1 MWVSSCDNNDVC
13 IETHGLRDACKTDER
28 FSAHNK
34 YKKWLFFISKQIL
47 AFKQSGG
54 MCSL

>member
-13 IETHGLRDACKTDER
+13 VETHGLRDVCKTV
-28 FSAHNK
+28 FSGHDK
-34 YKKWLFFISKQIL
+34 YKMAIFLISKQIL